1 MDTNIHSRIGQ
12 IFGKCRI
19 LRLIGKGGMGKVWL
33 AEHLFLK
40 RKVAIKILARDFSND
55 PEEMSRFEKEAIAA
69 AALDHENIVTIYDID
84 EVQGRPFI
92 VMEYVEG
99 EDLEQHLQR
108 KGPMPVTRAAEVV
121 LEVTKALDHA
131 HHKGM
136 VHRDIKPGNILLSK
150 DGRIKLTDFGLA
162 MEMGKQEV
170 IGEDG
175 TVTGTPHYASP
186 EQIQGFPVDGRSDIY
201 SLGVTFYAMLTGIR
215 PFGGRTPDSVVRKH
229 IEAPRP
235 SAREKR
241 PLLARTIDAVVMRM
255 MAVNRED
262 RYSSVRSVRR
272 DLELFLTAKP
282 FLRVRP
288 RGAEAAQAPS
298 KGPSSTKKG
307 IPILK
312 PIFRALSRKPSP
324 PAAKPPPPPAAP
336 YI

>member
-12 IFGKCRI
+12 IFGKCKI
-19 LRLIGKGGMGKVWL
+19 QRLIGKGGMGKVWL
-33 AEHLFLK
+33 GEHLFLK
-40 RKVAIKILARDFSND
+40 RKVAIKILGRDLSND

-99 EDLEQHLQR
+99 EDLEQRIQR
-108 KGPMPVTRAAEVV
+108 KAPLPAMRAAEIV
-121 LEVTKALDHA
+121 LEVCKALDHA

-136 VHRDIKPGNILLSK
+136 VHRDIKPGNILLAR

-162 MEMGKQEV
+162 MEMGKREV
-170 IGEDG
+170 IGADG

-186 EQIQGFPVDGRSDIY
+186 EQIQGLPIDGRSDIY

-235 SAREKR
+235 SPRQKHPE
-241 PLLARTIDAVVMRM
+241 LARTLDAIVMRM
-255 MAVNRED
+255 MAVKPED
-262 RYSSVRSVRR
+262 RYPSVRGLRR
-272 DLELFLTAKP
+272 DLEMFLAAKP
-282 FLRVRP
+282 LLRVRD
-288 RGAEAAQAPS
+288 E
-298 KGPSSTKKG
+298 K
-307 IPILK
+307 
-312 PIFRALSRKPSP
+312 
-324 PAAKPPPPPAAP
+324 AAKPRGLGGLPLLKPLFKAVRRSKPEPGGR
-336 YI
+336 

>member
-19 LRLIGKGGMGKVWL
+19 QRLIGKGGMGKVWL
-33 AEHLFLK
+33 GEHLFLK
-40 RKVAIKILARDFSND
+40 RKVAIKILGRDLSND
-55 PEEMSRFEKEAIAA
+55 PEEMARFEKEAIAA

-108 KGPMPVTRAAEVV
+108 KGPMPVMRAAEVV
-121 LEVTKALDHA
+121 LEVCKALEHA

-136 VHRDIKPGNILLSK
+136 VHRDIKPGNILLGR

-162 MEMGKQEV
+162 MEMGKQEL
-170 IGEDG
+170 IGADG

-186 EQIQGFPVDGRSDIY
+186 EQIQGLPMDGRSDIY

-215 PFGGRTPDSVVRKH
+215 PFNGRTPDSVVRKH

-235 SAREKR
+235 SAKDRR
-241 PLLARTIDAVVMRM
+241 PTLAPTMDAVVKRM
-255 MAVNRED
+255 MAVNREE
-262 RYSSVRSVRR
+262 RYATVRAVKR
-272 DLELFLTAKP
+272 DLDLFLSARP
-282 FLRVRP
+282 FLRVHQPARP
-288 RGAEAAQAPS
+288 GDPAPAPPPS
-298 KGPSSTKKG
+298 KGTTRKG
-307 IPILK
+307 MPILK
-312 PIFRALSRKPSP
+312 PLIKAIRGKSTHPK
-324 PAAKPPPPPAAP
+324 PPPAAP